1 MRAFIYA
8 CIEPQV
14 NFTYV
19 HAGVKC
25 KDPVK
30 SSSKKGPQSRSTT
43 AVSWLDLH
51 PSLQMMLPPDEWKV
65 DIRNWKLE
73 KMSFN
78 GAPTFSFNAVI
89 RISLIFDE
97 SNARS
102 FLQQM
107 MEHSSCTYWVTRTSK
122 TAMKRIAYKLEMHCQ
137 HFKKAPSKKQS
148 EMAKLAQSKKAN
160 KLLTMQVCNKKT
172 RCPSHLNEHVFNIP
186 T

>member
-51 PSLQMMLPPDEWKV
+51 PSLQMMLPPDEKWTYVIESYEEK
-65 DIRNWKLE
+65 E

-107 MEHSSCTYWVTRTSK
+107 EHSS
-122 TAMKRIAYKLEMHCQ
+122 E
-137 HFKKAPSKKQS
+137 
-148 EMAKLAQSKKAN
+148 
-160 KLLTMQVCNKKT
+160 
-172 RCPSHLNEHVFNIP
+172 
-186 T
+186 